1 MRALAGLTA
10 QIVEPQGGM
19 SSRSISNPSQ
29 FVRMLIRKG
38 FITDLAKAVY
48 NLDLGSPMVITTIN
62 TLLKPMESLTK
73 IVTQFVAAQKRAS
86 AMAGNKDGETSQP
99 VPDDQ
104 QTSSSGAR
112 PQRREE
118 EAGSSGQTASG
129 EGSSSQLTQAVEGTS
144 AADRESQSTTQ
155 NDTST
160 VSESIAADESLI
172 PLEVEVEEEREPM
185 ADPPPELLQE
195 AINLGF
201 DIGRRIRRGIDRAAE
216 HDDDMDIEVS
226 RSSVCVCVCS
236 LLLILYCSPTA
247 VHVLQDIVD
256 ELLERDSTGRTQ
268 GPAPILDVLSRQ
280 EGSHSHGE

>member
-104 QTSSSGAR
+104 QASSSGAR

-118 EAGSSGQTASG
+118 EAGSSGQTATG
-129 EGSSSQLTQAVEGTS
+129 EGSSSQLAQAVEGTS

-226 RSSVCVCVCS
+226 VCVCVCQYQFRIAYP
-236 LLLILYCSPTA
+236 LLYY
-247 VHVLQDIVD
+247 
-256 ELLERDSTGRTQ
+256 RT
-268 GPAPILDVLSRQ
+268 L
-280 EGSHSHGE
+280 